1 MPTPR
6 KRDAYRADLMREMNG
21 AGRTSATGARRA
33 SASSTPRVSSPPAPS
48 FDAQAI
54 AEAAER
60 KLAQK
65 RALETVNAAR
75 VRGLTDT
82 TRSAR
87 EIKRASFEKARPQAR
102 GGADRVWVEG
112 FTRKDGTRVK
122 GHWRTN
128 PNPAEV
134 DDALPFPKVTDPKAA
149 EAGIENMP
157 LTGMF
162 SPVGLALMGAAT
174 IKSVHDAYKAMK
186 GAFDITLGRAPA
198 TYQLDKD
205 GKLVSRIPTEI
216 QAGGMAA
223 AGLAATGSVAG
234 MGRVGVRNAVG
245 SGPTRLASG
254 VAPDINELGL
264 YSQALRAARA
274 LPQEKGTPQQMLEM
288 LKRAGVKDDEI
299 KWTGLDKFLQQSGKQ
314 VTKKDIV
321 EFIDANRVRLRE
333 RTYGGGYN
341 AEELFVDLGEN
352 LRRLGS
358 GWYAQTL
365 NHGDWIVRPL
375 GGNRYKARSDRG
387 IQLEID
393 LTGNPTVE
401 RVAAK
406 IADALEK
413 SGGGEPARYAK
424 YSFDPDNPTYREQVL
439 QWLHP
444 EGMSVQR
451 TLPGGHFSVSGT
463 VAHVRSLVDELR
475 EPPAGTNLKSGD
487 RILHIEE
494 IQSDAAQE
502 ARKIGIKPTGE
513 EGEKL
518 RGELKRVGK
527 ELSRVTDQTAELHAE
542 MVRFTSKHGVSG
554 GDVTDL
560 IGIDVD
566 PAVRDQ
572 AWALLERNNQL
583 IQQYNRL
590 SQEFHALQQLTQ
602 GVEPMPYID
611 STNKWVDL
619 ALKTQL
625 VRAARDPSVKGI
637 SLIAGKDVAQRFSQ
651 IRVFDYVEYQ
661 PIGDKFEVRTRD
673 VYGNRRKDIVSS
685 EQLPDVVGSEIAER
699 ILRGEGEKHGM
710 IHELLPPFAP
720 MITRKGQGNIAFY
733 NKIVPQRLK
742 EIVRK
747 IDPQA
752 KIGEGKLSVQSTDQS
767 PVKVLEMTEK
777 MREKII
783 RDGLSLFVNRPG
795 AGVPALPLMTPR
807 EQREAEHRAALR
819 ESVRRRSRQ
828 RREFYRAL
836 ARGDAT

>member
-1 MPTPR
+1 MPKLSDR
-6 KRDAYRADLMREMNG
+6 ASYRADLMREMSADG
-21 AGRTSATGARRA
+21 QTRATAAGRANSNRR
-33 SASSTPRVSSPPAPS
+33 SLVVSSPPAPS
-48 FDAQAI
+48 VDAEKLKQ
-54 AEAAER
+54 AAEQ

-65 RALETVNAAR
+65 RAIETVNAAR
-75 VRGLTDT
+75 VRGLSNT
-82 TRSAR
+82 TRTAR
-87 EIKRASFEKARPQAR
+87 EIKRASFDKARPQAR
-102 GGADRVWVEG
+102 GAGESRVWVEG
-112 FTRKDGTRVK
+112 FTRKDGTHVK
-122 GHWRTN
+122 GHWRKN
-128 PNPAEV
+128 PNPAEM
-134 DDALPFPKVTDPKAA
+134 TDKERA
-149 EAGIENMP
+149 EEWLSYGLLSPMP
-157 LTGMF
+157 LILTGA
-162 SPVGLALMGAAT
+162 SVVKG
-174 IKSVHDAYKAMK
+174 VHDAYKAWK
-186 GAFDITLGRAPA
+186 GALDVVMGRKPA
-198 TYQLDKD
+198 TYQLDEE
-205 GKLVSRIPTEI
+205 GRLVSQIPVEI
-216 QAGGMAA
+216 QAGGAAA
-223 AGLAATGSVAG
+223 AGLASTGSVAG
-234 MGRVGVRNAVG
+234 MRGGVKGALGTGGGRVGSVTPAAD
-245 SGPTRLASG
+245 L
-254 VAPDINELGL
+254 NELGL
-264 YSQALRAARA
+264 YSQALRAART

-299 KWTGLDKFLQQSGKQ
+299 KWTGLDKFFKQSGKQ

-321 EFIDANRVRLRE
+321 EFLDVNRVRLRE

-365 NHGDWIVRPL
+365 NHGDWIIRPL

-502 ARKIGIKPTGE
+502 ARKTGIKPTGE
-513 EGEKL
+513 EAEKF
-518 RGELKRVGK
+518 RAQLKRVGAD
-527 ELSRVTDQTAELHAE
+527 LSRVTDDAAKLHAE
-542 MVRFTSKHGVSG
+542 MVGFTRRHGRSG
-554 GDVTDL
+554 GDVAEFADN
-560 IGIDVD
+560 VD
-566 PAVRDQ
+566 PEVRKQ
-572 AWALLERNNQL
+572 ARALLERNNEL
-583 IQQYNRL
+583 IEQYNRL

-752 KIGEGKLSVQSTDQS
+752 KIGEGKLSVQSADQS

-795 AGVPALPLMTPR
+795 SAVAAQLMTPR
-807 EQREAEHRAALR
+807 QQLEDERRNA
-819 ESVRRRSRQ
+819 VRDIVRRSRQ